1 MLDSLRK
8 PFLIVAIVLMAL
20 AVLAELGA
28 GFLLTPRPPA
38 AADLGSLNDQAK
50 VPEDEAIS
58 LDEIR
63 RLRSE
68 NEAPPGL
75 AIRYM
80 ALLDGLVLFTVGLMG
95 LGLLIPERV
104 HGRLQGL
111 ATLIVSFL
119 VLLGGFFMLLAAF
132 VLLLVMVSM
141 FLAAPFGTLA
151 YLAIYGFFDRGGASV
166 TLSLLMLLK
175 LGFAV
180 CLVLAHQRFLQIKRI
195 IALVLTTLLANVV
208 VSFLHGLVPGFLVS
222 ITDALAALVVDILA
236 LIWAL
241 VMLIFSLV
249 SIIKVLRLRR
259 AES

>member
-8 PFLIVAIVLMAL
+8 PFLILAIILMAL
-20 AVLAELGA
+20 AVLVEVGA
-28 GFLLTPRPPA
+28 GFLLKPRPPA
-38 AADLGSLNDQAK
+38 AASLTNLNQQAG
-50 VPEDEAIS
+50 VSEDEAIS
-58 LDEIR
+58 QAEIL
-63 RLRSE
+63 RLRQD

-95 LGLLIPERV
+95 LGILLPERV

-111 ATLIVSFL
+111 LTLIASFL
-119 VLLGGFFMLLAAF
+119 VLTGGLLMLLAAF
-132 VLLLVMVSM
+132 VRLMIMVSL

-151 YLAIYGFFDRGGASV
+151 YLAIYGFFDRAGASV

-195 IALVLTTLLANVV
+195 IVLVLTSLLANVV
-208 VSFLHGLVPGFLVS
+208 ISFLHGLVPGFLVS
-222 ITDALAALVVDILA
+222 ITDALAALVVDVLA

-241 VMLIFSLV
+241 LMLIFSLV
-249 SIIKVLRLRR
+249 SIVKVLRLRR
-259 AES
+259 SQS

>member
-8 PFLIVAIVLMAL
+8 PFLILAIILMAL

-28 GFLLTPRPPA
+28 GFLLKPRPPA
-38 AADLGSLNDQAK
+38 AASLTNLNQQAG
-50 VPEDEAIS
+50 VSEDEAIS
-58 LDEIR
+58 QAEIL
-63 RLRSE
+63 RLRQD

-95 LGLLIPERV
+95 LGILLPERL

-111 ATLIVSFL
+111 LTLIASFL
-119 VLLGGFFMLLAAF
+119 VLTGGLLMLLAAF
-132 VLLLVMVSM
+132 VRLMIMVSL

-151 YLAIYGFFDRGGASV
+151 YLAIYGFFDRAGASV

-195 IALVLTTLLANVV
+195 IVLVLTSLLANVV
-208 VSFLHGLVPGFLVS
+208 ISFLHGLVPGFLVS
-222 ITDALAALVVDILA
+222 ITDALAALVVDVLA

-241 VMLIFSLV
+241 LMLIFSLV
-249 SIIKVLRLRR
+249 SIVKVLRLRR
-259 AES
+259 SQS